1 MNRNSLALLEVIVSG
16 MAAMLGF
23 VTAVFTALAC
33 MQTKSDLL
41 AVQNWFHQKWMTVS
55 RSRWLD
61 LPERVIRWFLEV
73 TAAFKTKSPQSL
85 GCWALLSILAVLIWT
100 GNIAAARR
108 NVAVPVKGPILY
120 VLRLPITDLLSFVV
134 LVGTSVILCVTIYRR
149 SSMSTNRILG
159 CGVVSIGLGTAQ
171 AALSMMPLL
180 LSLSLPLAKATILI
194 ILMLPFCAGFW
205 AIGPVYFEEKIGD
218 YFDEQ
223 IAAEVYRDRILI
235 GFTLAFS
242 FSYTLLCLV
251 LSRLVNPSADI
262 PQSLQTL
269 VSNAVFD
276 VLTMT
281 VTFRILK
288 KSVSPLNSLSIPVA
302 ILMCLLLAGV
312 LAIASL
318 WCGLCFT
325 SRALSLSQIGNVF
338 VARSLDGTRWEIG
351 PYFLIM
357 HSTFIPILIYLATII
372 FCWAGKV
379 ICSLVTR
386 FLRKGRE
393 PDINPFG
400 LTAGA
405 FGVMAAVFTLLA
417 YLTHLLQGINKLL
430 PAEVGVKSF
439 VW

>member
-1 MNRNSLALLEVIVSG
+1 MNRNSLALLEIIFSG
-16 MAAMLGF
+16 MAAMLGL

-41 AVQNWFHQKWMTVS
+41 AVQNWFHQKWVTIS
-55 RSRWLD
+55 KSRWLD
-61 LPERVIRWFLEV
+61 LPERVIRWFLEA
-73 TAAFKTKSPQSL
+73 TRAFKTKSPQSL
-85 GCWALLSILAVLIWT
+85 GCWSLLSVLAVIIWT

-134 LVGTSVILCVTIYRR
+134 LIGTSVILCVTIYRR
-149 SSMSTNRILG
+149 SSLSTNQILG
-159 CGVVSIGLGTAQ
+159 CVVVSIGLGTAQ
-171 AALSMMPLL
+171 AALSMMPVL

-194 ILMLPFCAGFW
+194 ILMIPFCAAFW
-205 AIGPVYFEEKIGD
+205 AIGPVYFEEKIAD
-218 YFDEQ
+218 YFDGQ

-251 LSRLVNPSADI
+251 LGRLVNPGASI
-262 PQSLQTL
+262 PQSLQLL
-269 VSNAVFD
+269 VSNAVLD
-276 VLTMT
+276 VLTM
-281 VTFRILK
+281 VVSLQILK
-288 KSVSPLNSLSIPVA
+288 KSVHPSNSLPIPVA
-302 ILMCLLLAGV
+302 ILICFLLAGV
-312 LAIASL
+312 LAVASL

-325 SRALSLSQIGNVF
+325 SRALSLSRIGNVF
-338 VARSLDGTRWEIG
+338 VARSSDGTRWEIG

-372 FCWAGKV
+372 FCWVGKL

-393 PDINPFG
+393 SDINPFG
-400 LTAGA
+400 LTAGV
-405 FGVMAAVFTLLA
+405 FGVTAAVFSLLA
-417 YLTHLLQGINKLL
+417 YLTHLLQRINEFL
-430 PAEVGVKSF
+430 PAKAGS
-439 VW
+439 